1 MEDYDNFCLRFN
13 SFGENVKLF
22 YDLTLACEYKQIQT
36 HKIIVSSCSHI
47 SQKSQVQR
55 SSEVNVTEE
64 DLTNFLDLSEDFQI
78 TGLAEIKEGAKK
90 LLRAFRANTIILPFL
105 PSKHLN

>member
-1 MEDYDNFCLRFN
+1 M
-13 SFGENVKLF
+13 
-22 YDLTLACEYKQIQT
+22 
-36 HKIIVSSCSHI
+36 
-47 SQKSQVQR
+47 
-55 SSEVNVTEE
+55 NVTEE